1 MLQASILSSPDFS
14 DYAWPEDE
22 LRRFNAYMA
31 SLPPWA
37 PLDPT
42 GSVCPPPP
50 SDKDGRAAYF
60 TAQVKAW
67 LANRK
72 QLSSAYMSPEEIGKA
87 EDRGFLLQRALVD
100 SIAAYYRQ
108 RPGAPVAPG
117 VLVLDI
123 VFSDNPEGCSW

>member
-1 MLQASILSSPDFS
+1 MTVMFQASSLSSTDPA

-22 LRRFNAYMA
+22 LHRFNAYMA
-31 SLPPWA
+31 
-37 PLDPT
+37 
-42 GSVCPPPP
+42 GSVLPPPP

-60 TAQVKAW
+60 TAQIKDW

-72 QLSSAYMSPEEIGKA
+72 QLSSEYMSPEEIGKA
-87 EDRGFLLQRALVD
+87 EDRGFLLRRALID

-108 RPGAPVAPG
+108 RPGAPIAPG

-123 VFSDNPEGCSW
+123 VFSDNPEGCSWVSATRCA